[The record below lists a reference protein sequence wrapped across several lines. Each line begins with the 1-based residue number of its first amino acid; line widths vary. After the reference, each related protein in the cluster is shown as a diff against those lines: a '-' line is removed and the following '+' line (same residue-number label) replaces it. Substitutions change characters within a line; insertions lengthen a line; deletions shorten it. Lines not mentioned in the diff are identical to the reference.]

1 MTNATALAAVEL
13 VARRQYGVFST
24 EQALAVNVTTRML
37 NHHSRSGGRWRRVAA
52 RVYEVL
58 AQPAD
63 WRRPLMAALLWGGPE
78 AVLCGRSA
86 ADLLDLDGIDR
97 HVVEFYLPNGRKHPP
112 WKVHRG
118 RPPSV
123 VTTKRLRHTDPLQT
137 LRDLARALD
146 ADHVERAVESALRRK
161 LVDEATLRSEPLLR
175 KVMARRPKGAAPTES
190 ELETRMLQLL
200 RKVDIPEPVRQH
212 PVGRAR
218 LDLAFPDVGLAVE
231 CDGKEVHTDPVALF
245 YDRHRQNG
253 VVGRGAWTVLH
264 YTWHDVVDH
273 PLDTAR
279 KVAEAYRAHA
289 GLIEV
294 VPARAH
300 R

>member
-1 MTNATALAAVEL
+1 
-13 VARRQYGVFST
+13 
-24 EQALAVNVTTRML
+24 ML
-37 NHHSRSGGRWRRVAA
+37 NHHSRPQGRWHRAA
-52 RVYEVL
+52 PRVYEVL

-63 WRRPLMAALLWGGPE
+63 WRRPLMTALLWGGPG
-78 AVLCGRSA
+78 AILCGRSA

-97 HVVEFYLPNGRKHPP
+97 HVVELYTPTGRPHPP
-112 WKVHRG
+112 WQVHRG
-118 RPPSV
+118 RPSGV
-123 VTTKRLRHTDPLQT
+123 LTTKRLRHTEPLQT
-137 LRDLARALD
+137 LRDVTRTID
-146 ADHVERAVESALRRK
+146 EDHVERAVESALRQK
-161 LVDEATLRSEPLLR
+161 LVTEADLRKEPLLR
-175 KVMARRPKGAAPTES
+175 KVMSRRPKGAAPTES

-200 RKVDIPEPVRQH
+200 RKVDVPEPVRQH
-212 PVGRAR
+212 PVGHAR

-231 CDGKEVHTDPVALF
+231 CDGKAVHTDPVALF

-273 PLDTAR
+273 SLETAR

-289 GLIEV
+289 GLIGLIEV